1 MPLRSLLLT
10 VLTVLMI
17 AVGQLMFK
25 SAASQWKVDGFTWGS
40 VTSFMSPLMIAAL
53 ALYAAATVLW
63 VYVLRTVPLSAA
75 YAIFALAFLIVPIL
89 AHFVLDEP
97 LSPNV
102 LIGGAVIVAGIFIAV
117 R

>member
-10 VLTVLMI
+10 VATVLMI
-17 AVGQLMFK
+17 AIGQLLFK
-25 SAASQWKVDGFTWGS
+25 SAASQWNVDGFTWKTAAG
-40 VTSFMSPLMIAAL
+40 FLSPLMISAL
-53 ALYAAATVLW
+53 ALYGVATVLW

-75 YAIFALAFLIVPIL
+75 YAVFALAFLIVPIL
-89 AHFVLDEP
+89 AHFMLDEP
-97 LSPNV
+97 LTPNV

>member
-10 VLTVLMI
+10 ALCVLMI

-25 SAASQWKVDGFTWGS
+25 TAASQWTFDGFTWAS
-40 VTSFMSPLMIAAL
+40 VVGFLSPLMIAAL
-53 ALYAAATVLW
+53 ALYGVATVLW
-63 VYVLRTVPLSAA
+63 VFVLRTVPLSAA
-75 YAIFALAFLIVPIL
+75 YAIFALAFLIVPVL

-97 LSPNV
+97 LPPNV
-102 LIGGAVIVAGIFIAV
+102 LIGGVLIVAGILVAV